1 LNQAAHV
8 RRGGGPAMLIDVDTP
23 DDLARAAAYLT
34 AR

>member
-1 LNQAAHV
+1 MCGVAAA
-8 RRGGGPAMLIDVDTP
+8 PAMLIDVDTP